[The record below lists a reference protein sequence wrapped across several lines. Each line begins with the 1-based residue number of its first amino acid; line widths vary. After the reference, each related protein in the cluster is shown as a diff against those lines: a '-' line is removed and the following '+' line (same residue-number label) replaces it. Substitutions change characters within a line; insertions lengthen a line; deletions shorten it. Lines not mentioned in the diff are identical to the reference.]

1 MRCPIC
7 RADNDQGPQCRRCRA
22 DLSLLW
28 TLEAQRERAL
38 AAAYQAL
45 AAGQAGNLLGNSKHA
60 DALRRDEESARLVV
74 LGHLLRRDFPAAW
87 QTYSAR
93 FRRSEAPGP
102 SEPTGASIL
111 S

>member
-22 DLSLLW
+22 DLALLW
-28 TLEAQRERAL
+28 TLEGQRGRAL

-45 AAGQAGNLLGNSKHA
+45 ACGQPRELLGRAIHV
-60 DALRRDEESARLVV
+60 DGLRRDEESSRLVV
-74 LGHLLRRDFPAAW
+74 LAYLLCRDFAVAW

-93 FRRSEAPGP
+93 FRGSDAPGP
-102 SEPTGASIL
+102 SQSTTASNH